1 MGRKNPIEDANL
13 LYVSFIIITILLIT
27 MLFVE
32 ETRRQGEVSNLQTEK
47 TLSNIEVDL
56 ISCNNFEIT
65 IKLTNNRHSVVEM
78 KDFSFYFE
86 NEKVNPKLSSVS
98 SLEKGESGIV
108 KLDRRKGKLKIFYKG
123 ILIYSYSL

>member
-56 ISCNNFEIT
+56 ISCNDFEIT

-86 NEKVNPKLSSVS
+86 NEKVNPKLSSVL

-123 ILIYSYSL
+123 ILIYSYSP